1 MNIHRDDPRW
11 TAYAL
16 DEMSAEERVAFES
29 EMGDSAEAQGVLEE
43 IRQTS
48 QVLEAGF
55 AEEQALIQPST
66 KLVVFPQSTPIWQQD
81 WLWNAGVAAL
91 FIVCA
96 GAFFMMLQ
104 NTSDNVTAIRD
115 EAQAQERLL
124 VLGETPE
131 LRIQILQDVPQQPSK
146 GLQMPVRPVEAP
158 ASWVNVGTP
167 GQEYKPMGINRE
179 GTSTAVAS
187 AAASQGPSVVW
198 LTAPASGSFL
208 NADSPDVSLV
218 PVEAG
223 GDSYAHIAR
232 SLEEGK
238 LPAPEMVKLNHL
250 AGAFPLEGTSAQA
263 VDTDFETDACPW
275 APNHLL
281 VRFRVPFDSGAAVGA
296 VFNADRV
303 SRYRLIGTSQD
314 GHSLVALYE
323 VVPIEVDQM
332 AAFSLEAREGG
343 AEKNRSKEILRIKSK
358 VAEDDLS
365 SVLHSGETHLEPSQD
380 FRFSAAVAA
389 FGMRLRGDGSV
400 DHYSYDRIAAL
411 AESALGDKPSA
422 DRMEF
427 VALVRK
433 ASTLEAQR

>member
-1 MNIHRDDPRW
+1 MKIHRDDPRW

-29 EMGDSAEAQGVLEE
+29 EMGDSSEARSVLEE
-43 IRQTS
+43 IRETS

-55 AEEQALIQPST
+55 AEEQALIQPAA
-66 KLVVFPQSTPIWQQD
+66 KPLVFPRPTPIWQQD

-91 FIVCA
+91 FTVCA
-96 GAFFMMLQ
+96 GAFFMMLRS
-104 NTSDNVTAIRD
+104 TSDSVTAIRD
-115 EAQAQERLL
+115 DAQAQERLL

-146 GLQMPVRPVEAP
+146 ELQMPVRPVEAP

-167 GQEYKPMGINRE
+167 VQEYKPMGLDRE
-179 GTSTAVAS
+179 DPATAVA
-187 AAASQGPSVVW
+187 ATVASPGPSVVW
-198 LTAPASGSFL
+198 LTAPASGNFL
-208 NADSPDVSLV
+208 NANSPDVSLV

-223 GDSYAHIAR
+223 GDSYAHIAK
-232 SLEEGK
+232 SLEEGR
-238 LPAPEMVKLNHL
+238 LPAPEMVQLNHL
-250 AGAFPLEGTSAQA
+250 AGAFPLEGGSAQP

-296 VFNADRV
+296 VFNPDRV

-332 AAFSLEAREGG
+332 ASFTPVASEVGV
-343 AEKNRSKEILRIKSK
+343 EKNRSKEILRIKSK

-365 SVLHSGETHLEPSQD
+365 SVLHSGQTHLDPSQD

-433 ASTLEAQR
+433 AAKLEAQR